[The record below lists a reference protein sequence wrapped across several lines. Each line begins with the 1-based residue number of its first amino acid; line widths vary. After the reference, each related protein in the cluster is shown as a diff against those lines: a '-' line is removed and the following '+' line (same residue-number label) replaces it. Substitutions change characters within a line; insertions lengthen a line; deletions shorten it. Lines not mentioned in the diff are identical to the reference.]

1 MMIPEHPQPDT
12 SPNTI
17 FRCQPEEELKL
28 LLDISKAITEADSF
42 TSGVIAALRRICEHM
57 DWVIGEAWL
66 PNSDGTRLEWFLA
79 EYIGS
84 KDLEAFIAASKKFT
98 FVPGVGLPGRAWQS
112 KKPVWIKDVTVD
124 SNFPRASL
132 AADFGIRT
140 AVAIPVLAGNEVVA
154 VIDLFN
160 RQVWEEKDESL
171 VTLVSTVAV
180 QLGTLIQRRQ
190 AEDRL
195 RRSEASLANA
205 QRIARLGSWD
215 WDIVTNDLYWSNEIY
230 RIFGLEPQ
238 KFEATYDAFLKSVHP
253 DDREFV
259 IRAVN
264 EALYEEKPYSI
275 DHRIVLPDGRERIVH
290 EQAEV
295 VHDADGKPVRMTG
308 TVQDVTERRLAEREL
323 KKLSAA
329 IEQSVNIVFI
339 TDRQGNIEY
348 VNPVFEQVTG
358 YPKEEVIG
366 QNPRLLSSGE
376 VDPREY
382 QSLWRSITDGRTWR
396 GALKNRRKDG
406 VPYWC
411 NSIISPIR
419 NEGGEITNF
428 LAIQED
434 ITEKKQTEEK
444 VRYLLSYDETTGLVN
459 RARFMALLNEWI
471 GYAEGN
477 QQAVLLIMDM
487 DNFRV
492 VNDMYGHG
500 AGDEMLRRV
509 ATMLQ
514 GIIPNPQL
522 CAGENELC
530 RGALAGRMGGD
541 EFAVFLP
548 FPYTMQGLELLIQR
562 IRIELG
568 RLRFADQAHPLSA
581 SIGAV
586 FYPQDG
592 ATTRELFIHAD
603 AALASARESGGDR
616 CHIYSVDDHQL
627 EQTHSRLR
635 EKERIQNAL
644 SNNRFEPW
652 FQPILDL
659 KDNRVHHYEALAR
672 MYDTD
677 GSLVMPGGF
686 IETAEKF
693 GLINAIDMAITK
705 KAMARQARSRR
716 ETPMSFGM
724 NLSGKNL
731 GDAEFLSFLR
741 NAIQETGADPGSL
754 IFEITETAA
763 VHDLDKAI
771 RFLTDLRQL
780 GCHFALDDFG
790 VGFNSF
796 LYLRELAVDYI
807 KIDGSFIRK
816 LHENANDRLFV
827 KAIVEVARGL
837 GIKTIAEFVENNE
850 ILNILRE
857 LGVDYAQGYAIG
869 KPAPDL
875 LGDMLQ
881 QIP

>member
-1 MMIPEHPQPDT
+1 MNPEDI
-12 SPNTI
+12 SPGSRDETTA
-17 FRCQPEEELKL
+17 RKHHAEELHL
-28 LLDISKAITEADSF
+28 LLDISMAITEADSL
-42 TSGVIAALRRICEHM
+42 TSGIVAALRRICEHT

-66 PNSDGTRLEWFLA
+66 PRADGSCLEWCPA
-79 EYIGS
+79 AYVGS
-84 KDLEAFIAASKKFT
+84 EDLEAFINASKKFT
-98 FVPGVGLPGRAWQS
+98 YAPGIGLPGRAWQS

-124 SNFPRASL
+124 SNFTRASL
-132 AADFGIRT
+132 ASEFCLRT
-140 AVAIPVLAGNEVVA
+140 AVAIPVLAGHEVVA
-154 VIDLFN
+154 VIDFFN
-160 RQVWEEKDESL
+160 HQVWEEKDESL
-171 VTLVSTVAV
+171 VTIVSTVAA
-180 QLGTLIQRRQ
+180 QLGTFIQRRQ
-190 AEDRL
+190 AEERL

-205 QRIARLGSWD
+205 QRIAHLGSWD
-215 WDIVTNDLYWSNEIY
+215 WDIVNNDLFWSDEIY
-230 RIFGLEPQ
+230 RIFSLEPQ
-238 KFEATYDAFLKSVHP
+238 QFGATYEAFLKSVHP

-259 IRAVN
+259 MRSVK
-264 EALYEEKPYSI
+264 EALLEGKLYSI
-275 DHRIVLPDGRERIVH
+275 DHRIVLPDDRERIVH
-290 EQAEV
+290 EHAEV
-295 VHDADGKPVRMTG
+295 IRDTDGKPVRMTG
-308 TVQDVTERRLAEREL
+308 TVQDVTKRRLAEREL

-329 IEQSVNIVFI
+329 IEQSVNIIFI
-339 TDRQGNIEY
+339 TDRRGNIEY
-348 VNPVFEQVTG
+348 VNPVFEQVIG
-358 YPKEEVIG
+358 YTKDEVIG
-366 QNPRLLSSGE
+366 HNPRLLSSGE

-382 QSLWRSITDGRTWR
+382 QSLWRTITDGRTWQ
-396 GALKNRRKDG
+396 GVLKNRRKDKT
-406 VPYWC
+406 PYWC

-419 NEGGEITNF
+419 DENGEITHF
-428 LAIQED
+428 LAVQED
-434 ITEKKQTEEK
+434 ITAKKQTEEK

-471 GYAEGN
+471 GYAEGK
-477 QQAVLLIMDM
+477 QQAVLLILDM

-522 CAGENELC
+522 FARENELC
-530 RGALAGRMGGD
+530 RGALVGRMGGD

-548 FPYTMQGLELLIQR
+548 FPYSRQGLELLIQR
-562 IRIELG
+562 MRLELG
-568 RLRFADQAHPLSA
+568 HMRFIDQAHPLSA
-581 SIGAV
+581 SIGAA

-592 ATTRELFIHAD
+592 TTTREMFVHAD
-603 AALASARESGGDR
+603 AALVSARESGGDR
-616 CHIYSVDDHQL
+616 CHLYSIASHQY
-627 EQTHSRLR
+627 EQTQSRLK
-635 EKERIQNAL
+635 EKERIQKAL

-672 MYDTD
+672 MYDDD
-677 GSLVMPGGF
+677 GSLVMPFGF

-693 GLINAIDMAITK
+693 GLINAIDMAITR

-731 GDAEFLSFLR
+731 GDAEFLSILR

-763 VHDLDKAI
+763 VQDLNKAI
-771 RFLTDLRQL
+771 RFLGDLQQL
-780 GCHFALDDFG
+780 GCRFALDDFG

-807 KIDGSFIRK
+807 KIDGSFIRR
-816 LHENANDRLFV
+816 LHENTNDRLFV

-850 ILNILRE
+850 ILEILRE

-875 LGDMLQ
+875 LSDTFQ